1 MYFFGARCITN
12 DHTVFFLKHNT
23 IGLNPTCKYMI
34 WKHGRKYKWKIPKGH
49 CPTSIYPASHNTISI
64 PDYRPLVDLHGSPST
79 IGHLVDYITFF
90 LDPCQ
95 SGISRYIKLLAGL
108 HKVVWFPK
116 IKLFRHIF
124 LGWPLPST
132 PGIVLLEVLITWA
145 LSFYNFR
152 FLHGV
157 GCVAKIWKSCPIC
170 WILPTD
176 GTWKFSCIQY

>member
-1 MYFFGARCITN
+1 MCFFGARCITN

-34 WKHGRKYKWKIPKGH
+34 WKHGREYKLKIPKGH

-64 PDYRPLVDLHGSPST
+64 PDDRPLVDLHGSPST

-90 LDPCQ
+90 WTLVNQGYQD
-95 SGISRYIKLLAGL
+95 ISSYLRVCIKLLD
-108 HKVVWFPK
+108 FPRSNNFWAH
-116 IKLFRHIF
+116 LFW
-124 LGWPLPST
+124 GGPLPSA

-170 WILPTD
+170 
-176 GTWKFSCIQY
+176 